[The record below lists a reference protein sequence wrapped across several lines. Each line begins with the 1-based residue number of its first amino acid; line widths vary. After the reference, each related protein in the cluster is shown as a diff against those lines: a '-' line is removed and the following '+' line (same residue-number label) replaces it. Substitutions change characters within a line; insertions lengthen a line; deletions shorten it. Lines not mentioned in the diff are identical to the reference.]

1 MKVEKL
7 IEMNK
12 ANQSVTMQV
21 KKTMHPTHDVLFTEV
36 RVDKPEDVITIR
48 SMDDNEDRREQ
59 SQIIV
64 QENGHLVF
72 AGNFKELA
80 DALTS

>member
-21 KKTMHPTHDVLFTEV
+21 KKSMHPTHDVLFTEV
-36 RVDKPEDVITIR
+36 RLDKPENTIAVR
-48 SMDDNEDRREQ
+48 SLDASGERLSQSHIAIREEGRL
-59 SQIIV
+59 IF
-64 QENGHLVF
+64 N
-72 AGNFKELA
+72 GNFQELA
-80 DALTS
+80 NVLKS

>member
-21 KKTMHPTHDVLFTEV
+21 KKSMHPTHDVLFTEV
-36 RVDKPEDVITIR
+36 RVDNPEDTI
-48 SMDDNEDRREQ
+48 SFQTLDNNGDRQEQ
-59 SQIIV
+59 TQIIV
-64 QENGHLVF
+64 QENGEQIF
-72 AGNFKELA
+72 NGNFQELA
-80 DALTS
+80 KVLKS